1 MGIKGD
7 PLPAHFCPPRP
18 GLVLVGALGKV
29 ELAGEHNDSTG
40 LVIHGP
46 LPKRP
51 GLEVSMWGEGSS

>member
-1 MGIKGD
+1 
-7 PLPAHFCPPRP
+7 LPAHFCPPRP